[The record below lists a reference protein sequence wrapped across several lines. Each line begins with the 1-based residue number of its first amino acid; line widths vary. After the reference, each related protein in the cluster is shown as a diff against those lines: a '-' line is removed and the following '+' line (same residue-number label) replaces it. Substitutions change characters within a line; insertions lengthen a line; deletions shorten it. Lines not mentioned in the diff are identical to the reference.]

1 MKTTLAIALALGTLT
16 VSGCSPNGVSLS
28 ESKFIDNNCSGN
40 GWITNE
46 KWCTEE
52 LGPDSG
58 PWAGSPSGSNS

>member
-1 MKTTLAIALALGTLT
+1 MKTLSALVILAGTALLA
-16 VSGCSPNGVSLS
+16 GCSTQGISLS

-46 KWCTEE
+46 AWCTNG

-58 PWAGSPSGSNS
+58 PWAGSPSGS